1 MERHV
6 MDTNK
11 ERNALY
17 PGSFDGLTYG
27 HIDIIRRASLLF
39 DRLVVGVAHN
49 PQKKPCFSVI
59 ERMTMIEKA
68 IGDLPNVSIRDFD
81 GLTVNFARKIGAK
94 FIVRGLRAISDFEFE
109 IQLALLNRQ
118 MDRQIETVFLATSTE
133 YIFLSSSAVKD
144 VILHNGNASDLVPDY
159 VEKALREKLL
169 KKKGEMPCA

>member
-1 MERHV
+1 MKTDNERI
-6 MDTNK
+6 
-11 ERNALY
+11 ALY

-39 DRLVVGVAHN
+39 DRLIVGVAHN
-49 PQKKPCFSVI
+49 PQKKPCFSVA
-59 ERMTMIEKA
+59 ERVAMIEKA
-68 IGDLPNVSIRDFD
+68 AGDLPNITIRDFD
-81 GLTVNFARKIGAK
+81 GLTVSFAREIGAR

-144 VILHNGNASDLVPDY
+144 VIIHKGNASDLVPDY

-169 KKKGEMPCA
+169 RKKDEKPCA